1 MFYGMVIRTGKI
13 YQYSH
18 VVYLVAL
25 KTMECKVS
33 GLLGCDGVTWGHVF
47 HRFEGKQCLHPEEL
61 QSQSN
66 LTTQSLQQKSEN
78 LKSRNAK

>member
-18 VVYLVAL
+18 DVYIVAL

-33 GLLGCDGVTWGHVF
+33 GLLGFGGVGFMSSIVPKESSVF
-47 HRFEGKQCLHPEEL
+47 ILKGYRVK
-61 QSQSN
+61 
-66 LTTQSLQQKSEN
+66 LT
-78 LKSRNAK
+78 